1 VPVVAETR
9 LETVAAAPR
18 GEPVV
23 TEARVEASLE
33 ASQGAAPA
41 DGSQAA
47 VVEIPDDDSPL
58 PGWDQW
64 VSFSMPSPESQEG
77 ALVRRREGHM
87 VVGG

>member
-1 VPVVAETR
+1 VVAETR

-64 VSFSMPSPESQEG
+64 VSFSMSSPESQEG